1 MKTKRIHTFTSA
13 VIAVTIAF
21 SGVVGAFQS
30 AAAGPVRTT
39 RASVSSTGTPAV
51 GVIQAGSLSANGR
64 YVVFSSMATNLVAG
78 VSGLQ
83 VYRHDRATGLIAL
96 VSVSK
101 TGTHSTAGGF
111 AASVSADGRFVA
123 FASAGSDF
131 VNGDTNNAVDIF
143 LRDMVEGT
151 TAMVSATQSGAPA
164 DLGAVANS
172 VAGKR
177 EISDDGRFVAFAS
190 SATNLVLTPNNG
202 KAQVYVKDMLTGVVT
217 RASVDATNAAG
228 NDTSSAPAL
237 SGNGRVVAFLS
248 QAANF
253 SSLSTS
259 HTTQLF
265 ARDLEA
271 GTTTLESVTTA
282 GAPVLQQAVSAAAL
296 SFDGRFLAFESRA
309 QLDGR
314 DKDVGTL
321 DVFLRDRALHTTVL
335 ASLSSLAV
343 TGAESRGPSISADG
357 RWVGFQSLDD
367 KLVTGDVNGMQDVFV
382 YDRTTEA
389 VTLVSQNDAGQ
400 QANSASSGASVS
412 SDGRFVVIM
421 SAASNLVTSP
431 TSSGQQ
437 LYVRDL
443 RSNEAPIVTL
453 GADATLNEG
462 AALSR
467 VASFNDLDASTS
479 WTGTVNYGD
488 GSATSALSLA
498 ADKTFTLAHLFEPGS
513 YVVSVAVTD
522 DGGLTGTGSF
532 RVTVT
537 NVAPTVNLGG
547 TVDLTFDST
556 LRQSGTFSDPGTTE
570 TYWATV
576 NYGDGSGGMA
586 LALTGKSFVLDH
598 TYGTAGTYTVS
609 VSVTDSEG
617 DTGSASLTVN
627 VRKYSF
633 QWHEPIESSFSVGR
647 LLPVKFSVLRGD
659 GTPVFDS
666 TVRVD
671 VLDASGAVLTG
682 YTYSANPTGSVTW
695 NGSTYHVN
703 VDTRGF
709 APGDYTLR
717 VSFSSPTLTGS
728 FTKQTTVTAD
738 ATASSGKGKDKDKDQ
753 DKADKAA
760 EKADKAAD
768 KK

>member
-1 MKTKRIHTFTSA
+1 MKTKRIHKFTSA

-39 RASVSSTGTPAV
+39 RASVSSSGTPAV

-64 YVVFSSMATNLVAG
+64 FVVFSSMATNLVAG
-78 VSGLQ
+78 VTGLQ
-83 VYRHDRATGLIAL
+83 VYRHDRASGVTAL

-101 TGTHSTAGGF
+101 TGTSSMAGGF

-123 FASAGSDF
+123 FASAGNDF
-131 VNGDTNNAVDIF
+131 VNGDTNNAIDIF

-151 TAMVSATQSGAPA
+151 TAMVSASQTGAPA
-164 DLGAVANS
+164 DFGAIANS

-190 SATNLVLTPNNG
+190 TATNLVLTPNNSRS
-202 KAQVYVKDMLTGVVT
+202 QVYVKDMLTGLVT

-228 NDTSSAPAL
+228 DDNSSAPAL

-253 SSLSTS
+253 SPLSTS

-271 GTTTLESVTTA
+271 GTTSLESVTTA
-282 GAPVLQQAVSAAAL
+282 GAPVLQEAVPTAAL
-296 SFDGRFLAFESRA
+296 SFDGRFIAFESRA
-309 QLDGR
+309 QLDAR
-314 DKDVGTL
+314 DKDIGTF

-335 ASLSSLAV
+335 ASLSSLAAA
-343 TGAESRGPSISADG
+343 GAHSRGPSISADG
-357 RWVGFQSLDD
+357 RWVGFHSLDD
-367 KLVTGDVNGMQDVFV
+367 KLVTGDANGLQDVFV

-400 QANSASSGASVS
+400 QVNAASSGASVS
-412 SDGRFVVIM
+412 SDGRFVVLM
-421 SAASNLVTSP
+421 SSASNLVMSP

-443 RSNEAPIVTL
+443 RSNEAPVVTL
-453 GADATLNEG
+453 GPDADLNEG
-462 AALSR
+462 VALSR
-467 VASFNDLDASTS
+467 VASFTDQDASTS
-479 WTGTVNYGD
+479 WTATVNYGD
-488 GSATSALSLA
+488 GSATAPLALA
-498 ADKTFTLAHLFEPGS
+498 ANKTFTLERLFAPGT
-513 YVVSVAVTD
+513 YVVSVTVTD
-522 DGGLTGTGSF
+522 DAGATGSGSF
-532 RVTVT
+532 RVIVS

-547 TVDLTFDST
+547 AVDLTFDST
-556 LRQSGTFSDPGTTE
+556 LRQSGTFSDPGTTGF
-570 TYWATV
+570 WATV
-576 NYGDGSGGMA
+576 DYGDGSGGRA
-586 LALTGKSFVLDH
+586 LALSGKSFLLDH
-598 TYGTAGTYTVS
+598 AYNTAGTYTVT
-609 VSVTDSEG
+609 VSVTDG
-617 DTGSASLTVN
+617 YSASGSGTLTVN

-633 QWHEPIESSFSVGR
+633 QWHEPVETSFTVGR
-647 LLPVKFSVLRGD
+647 LLPVKFSVMRAD

-666 TVRVD
+666 SVRVD
-671 VLDASGAVLTG
+671 VLDASGTVLTG
-682 YTYSANPTGSVTW
+682 YTYTANPTGSVTW
-695 NGSTYHVN
+695 NGSMYRVN

-709 APGDYTLR
+709 APGTYTLR

-738 ATASSGKGKDKDKDQ
+738 ATASSGKGKDKDKEQ